1 MNPYEILGVSND
13 ATDEEIKKAYRR
25 QAMKWHPDRCDNSSE
40 ARERFHQAAEA
51 YKALFENRAK
61 GGNGESASGS
71 YWEYRDPDSE
81 SGKSDGYSGF
91 KEEYNDTGDE
101 YADTVFWEV
110 MLDYA
115 IKLAQ
120 TGMGESR
127 IAIKITQNGC
137 PKKLAAVIAEKAF
150 NIHAHYASN
159 SSNKRKSRAN
169 KSTFKEDRLEAELHR
184 AFLGERNY
192 LWSPRDAVEYYMV
205 AFSEFSQS
213 VKFNPLS
220 RINANKRLMRIL
232 NFSILLFAV
241 IVVAIQFYP
250 GPSEYKLLPD
260 VTMLQVPFAVLALMF
275 VWTLYRKLWIFTSI
289 LGLAYML
296 TLAFYNSY
304 MPQALNTS
312 LVSLL
317 LVALVCFAP
326 FIFIA
331 LFANYF
337 YYLKAQSMIRSADK
351 MFDDQLN
358 KIIWI
363 KNRAGTSSM
372 AAFMF
377 MLVFVSSL
385 VYMAS
390 RKAEFPDI
398 FSLDLPGLELAR
410 DDPAAE
416 KIKLRLEK
424 ADLFFKVAESQ
435 FNKASPDYMRAEAA
449 YRTAVDHG
457 SLLAAYKLGY
467 MYYTG
472 EGVIQNDVTAFEYFQ
487 QATKAPLA
495 FQKNSL
501 QLTTKFLAES
511 YNNLGIMYQNGFG
524 TTTNLTEAEDMYR
537 KAVEFGSENAR
548 RNLKT
553 IGASGS
559 ITERKQLVIPKYD

>member
-1 MNPYEILGVSND
+1 MNPYEILGISTA

-25 QAMKWHPDRCDNSSE
+25 EAMKWHPDRCENSSQ

-51 YKALFENRAK
+51 YKILSENRAE
-61 GGNGESASGS
+61 GGNGEPASDSRGEYDRDSGS
-71 YWEYRDPDSE
+71 E
-81 SGKSDGYSGF
+81 SSDNYSDF
-91 KEEYNDTGDE
+91 KAEYNETGDE
-101 YADTVFWEV
+101 YADSVFWEV

-120 TGMGESR
+120 TGISESR

-137 PKKLAAVIAEKAF
+137 PNKLAAVIAEKAF

-159 SSNKRKSRAN
+159 SGKKRKSRAN
-169 KSTFKEDRLEAELHR
+169 TSTFKEDRLEAELYR
-184 AFLGERNY
+184 AFLGERNFF
-192 LWSPRDAVEYYMV
+192 WSPRDAVEYYMV
-205 AFSEFSQS
+205 VFSEFRQA

-220 RINANKRLMRIL
+220 RINANRRLMRIL

-260 VTMLQVPFAVLALMF
+260 VTMLQLPFAVLALMF
-275 VWTLYRKLWIFTSI
+275 VWTIYRKLWVFSLI
-289 LGLAYML
+289 LWLAYML
-296 TLAFYNSY
+296 TFAFYNSY
-304 MPQALNTS
+304 MPQALNGNLT
-312 LVSLL
+312 SLL
-317 LVALVCFAP
+317 LVALVCFVP

-337 YYLKAQSMIRSADK
+337 YYLKARSMIKSADR

-377 MLVFVSSL
+377 MLVFISSL
-385 VYMAS
+385 VYLVP
-390 RKAEFPDI
+390 REAEFSNI
-398 FSLDLPGLELAR
+398 FNLNLQGFESAR

-424 ADLFFKVAESQ
+424 ADVFFAVAESHY
-435 FNKASPDYMRAEAA
+435 NKASPDYMQAEPA
-449 YRTAVDHG
+449 YRTAADHG

-467 MYYTG
+467 MYYAG
-472 EGVIQNDVTAFEYFQ
+472 EGVIQDDDAAFEYFQ

-495 FQKNSL
+495 FQTNSL

-511 YNNLGIMYQNGFG
+511 FNNLGIMYQNGLG
-524 TTTNLTEAEDMYR
+524 TRANLDKARDMYK

-553 IGASGS
+553 ISSSGTVS
-559 ITERKQLVIPKYD
+559 KRQQLVNPSYD

>member
-1 MNPYEILGVSND
+1 MNPYEILGVAND
-13 ATDEEIKKAYRR
+13 ATDEEIKQAYRR
-25 QAMKWHPDRCDNSSE
+25 EAMKWHPDRCDNSSE
-40 ARERFHQAAEA
+40 ARERFHRAAEA
-51 YKALFENRAK
+51 YKTLSENRAR
-61 GGNGESASGS
+61 GGNGEPASGS
-71 YWEYRDPDSE
+71 YWEYRDPESE
-81 SGKSDGYSGF
+81 SGHSDRYSGF
-91 KEEYNDTGDE
+91 REEHNDTGDK

-120 TGMGESR
+120 TGMSESR

-137 PKKLAAVIAEKAF
+137 PKKLSAVIAEKAF

-159 SSNKRKSRAN
+159 SSKKRKSRAN
-169 KSTFKEDRLEAELHR
+169 KSTFKEDRLEAELYR
-184 AFLGERNY
+184 AFLGERNF
-192 LWSPRDAVEYYMV
+192 LWSPSDAVEYYMI

-213 VKFNPLS
+213 VRFNPLA
-220 RINANKRLMRIL
+220 RINVNRRLMRIL

-275 VWTLYRKLWIFTSI
+275 VWTLYRKLWVFTLI
-289 LGLAYML
+289 LWLAYVL
-296 TLAFYNSY
+296 TLTFYNSY
-304 MPQALNTS
+304 MPQALNSS

-317 LVALVCFAP
+317 LVGLVCFAP

-363 KNRAGTSSM
+363 KNRTGTSSM

-377 MLVFVSSL
+377 MLVLVSSL
-385 VYMAS
+385 VYMVS

-398 FSLDLPGLELAR
+398 FSLDLPGLEIAR

-416 KIKLRLEK
+416 KTKLRLEK
-424 ADLFFKVAESQ
+424 ADVFFKVAESH
-435 FNKASPDYMRAEAA
+435 FNKALPDYLQAEAA
-449 YRTAVDHG
+449 YRTAAEYG

-472 EGVIQNDVTAFEYFQ
+472 EGVVQNDVTAFEYFQ

-495 FQKNSL
+495 FQTNSL

-524 TTTNLTEAEDMYR
+524 TRTNLIKAEDMYR

-548 RNLKT
+548 RNLDK
-553 IGASGS
+553 IGTSS
-559 ITERKQLVIPKYD
+559 PIIKRKQPVNPIYD

>member
-1 MNPYEILGVSND
+1 MNPYEILGVAND

-25 QAMKWHPDRCDNSSE
+25 EAMKWHPDRCDNSSV

-51 YKALFENRAK
+51 YKILSENSAR
-61 GGNGESASGS
+61 GGNGEPASGS
-71 YWEYRDPDSE
+71 HWEYHDPDSE
-81 SGKSDGYSGF
+81 PGKSDGHTGF
-91 KEEYNDTGDE
+91 REEHKDTGDE

-120 TGMGESR
+120 TGMSESR

-137 PKKLAAVIAEKAF
+137 PKKLADVIAEKAF

-159 SSNKRKSRAN
+159 SSKKRKSRAN
-169 KSTFKEDRLEAELHR
+169 KTSFKEDRLEAELYR
-184 AFLGERNY
+184 AFLGERNF
-192 LWSPRDAVEYYMV
+192 LWSPSDAVEYYMV

-220 RINANKRLMRIL
+220 RIHVNRRLMRIL

-241 IVVAIQFYP
+241 ILIAIQFFP
-250 GPSEYKLLPD
+250 GPSEYKLLAD

-275 VWTLYRKLWIFTSI
+275 VWALYRKLWIFT
-289 LGLAYML
+289 LFLWLAYML

-304 MPQALNTS
+304 MPQAMNSNLA
-312 LVSLL
+312 SLL

-337 YYLKAQSMIRSADK
+337 YYLKAQRMIRSADK

-358 KIIWI
+358 KVIWI

-385 VYMAS
+385 VYLAPRNS
-390 RKAEFPDI
+390 EFPEV
-398 FSLDLPGLELAR
+398 FNLNLPGLEIAR

-424 ADLFFKVAESQ
+424 AEVFFKVAESH
-435 FNKASPDYMRAEAA
+435 FEKASPDYVQAEAA
-449 YRTAVDHG
+449 YRTAADHG

-467 MYYTG
+467 MYYRG
-472 EGVIQNDVTAFEYFQ
+472 EGVIRDDVTAFEYFQ
-487 QATKAPLA
+487 QATRAPLA
-495 FQKNSL
+495 FQTNSL
-501 QLTTKFLAES
+501 RLTTKFLAES
-511 YNNLGIMYQNGFG
+511 YNNLGVMYQNGFG
-524 TTTNLTEAEDMYR
+524 TRTDLKKATDMYR

-548 RNLKT
+548 RNLDK
-553 IGASGS
+553 IGTSS
-559 ITERKQLVIPKYD
+559 PIIKRKQPVNPIYD

>member
-13 ATDEEIKKAYRR
+13 ATDEEIKQAYRR
-25 QAMKWHPDRCDNSSE
+25 EAMKWHPDRCDNSSE

-51 YKALFENRAK
+51 YKTLSDNRAR
-61 GGNGESASGS
+61 GGNGEPASGPH
-71 YWEYRDPDSE
+71 WEYSDPDSE
-81 SGKSDGYSGF
+81 PGESDGYSGF
-91 KEEYNDTGDE
+91 REEHNDTGDE
-101 YADTVFWEV
+101 YAATVFWEV

-120 TGMGESR
+120 TGMSESR

-137 PKKLAAVIAEKAF
+137 PKQLAAVIAEKAF
-150 NIHAHYASN
+150 NIHAHYAS
-159 SSNKRKSRAN
+159 SSSKKRKSRAN

-184 AFLGERNY
+184 AFLGERNF
-192 LWSPRDAVEYYMV
+192 LWSPRDAVDYYMV

-213 VKFNPLS
+213 VKHNPLS

-260 VTMLQVPFAVLALMF
+260 VTMLQLPFAVLALMF
-275 VWTLYRKLWIFTSI
+275 VWTLYRKLWIFT
-289 LGLAYML
+289 LLLWLTYML
-296 TLAFYNSY
+296 TLTFYNSY
-304 MPQALNTS
+304 MPQAMNS
-312 LVSLL
+312 NLVSLL

-358 KIIWI
+358 KIVWI

-377 MLVFVSSL
+377 LLVFVSSL
-385 VYMAS
+385 VYLAP
-390 RKAEFPDI
+390 RKSEFPDI
-398 FSLDLPGLELAR
+398 FSLNLPGLEIAR

-424 ADLFFKVAESQ
+424 ADVFFKVAESH
-435 FNKASPDYMRAEAA
+435 FEKASPDYVRAEGA
-449 YRTAVDHG
+449 YRTAADHG

-487 QATKAPLA
+487 QATRAPLA
-495 FQKNSL
+495 FQTNSL

-524 TTTNLTEAEDMYR
+524 TRANLIKAKDMYR

-553 IGASGS
+553 LTPGAGA
-559 ITERKQLVIPKYD
+559 ERRRLVSPTYD

>member
-13 ATDEEIKKAYRR
+13 ATDEEIKQAYRR
-25 QAMKWHPDRCDNSSE
+25 EAMKWHPDRRDNSSE

-51 YKALFENRAK
+51 YKTLSENRAR
-61 GGNGESASGS
+61 GGNGEPASGPH
-71 YWEYRDPDSE
+71 WEYSDPDSE
-81 SGKSDGYSGF
+81 PGDSDSYSGF
-91 KEEYNDTGDE
+91 REEHNDTGDE

-120 TGMGESR
+120 TGMSESR

-150 NIHAHYASN
+150 NIHAHYAS
-159 SSNKRKSRAN
+159 SSSKKRKSRAN

-184 AFLGERNY
+184 AFLGERNF
-192 LWSPRDAVEYYMV
+192 LWSPRDAVDYYIV

-213 VKFNPLS
+213 VKHNPLS

-275 VWTLYRKLWIFTSI
+275 VWTLYRKLWIFT
-289 LGLAYML
+289 LLLWLTYML
-296 TLAFYNSY
+296 TLTFYNSY
-304 MPQALNTS
+304 MPQAMNS
-312 LVSLL
+312 NLVSLL

-358 KIIWI
+358 KIVWI

-377 MLVFVSSL
+377 LLVFVSSL
-385 VYMAS
+385 VYLAP
-390 RKAEFPDI
+390 RKSEFPDI
-398 FSLDLPGLELAR
+398 FSLSLPGL
-410 DDPAAE
+410 
-416 KIKLRLEK
+416 
-424 ADLFFKVAESQ
+424 
-435 FNKASPDYMRAEAA
+435 
-449 YRTAVDHG
+449 
-457 SLLAAYKLGY
+457 
-467 MYYTG
+467 
-472 EGVIQNDVTAFEYFQ
+472 
-487 QATKAPLA
+487 
-495 FQKNSL
+495 
-501 QLTTKFLAES
+501 
-511 YNNLGIMYQNGFG
+511 
-524 TTTNLTEAEDMYR
+524 
-537 KAVEFGSENAR
+537 
-548 RNLKT
+548 
-553 IGASGS
+553 
-559 ITERKQLVIPKYD
+559 